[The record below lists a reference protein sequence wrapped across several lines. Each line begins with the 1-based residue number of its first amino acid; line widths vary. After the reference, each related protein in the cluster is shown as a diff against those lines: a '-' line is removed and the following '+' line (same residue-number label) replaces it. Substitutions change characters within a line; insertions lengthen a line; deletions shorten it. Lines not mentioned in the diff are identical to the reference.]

1 MRTREAALTEAS
13 ISKPPRRGALL
24 LAVYNALYWPYLLF
38 SCIALFVPA
47 LVIFLVTV
55 GWDKQRRWLHAYT
68 SWWGAHYLAWAP
80 LAGVRVEGRENGL
93 GAEPCVYVSNHLS
106 MVDILAAFAIRLRY
120 RWVSKFENF
129 LVPFLGWNM
138 ALNGYVPLKRGHLPS
153 ILRMVRRCQTCIA
166 EGHSLFVFPE
176 GTRSADGRIKSFYRG
191 AFWIATKNKIPVVPV
206 LIEGTDRVLAKRS
219 FRIVP
224 QLVTVRV
231 LEPIHP
237 ASAGYDDRRL
247 RDLVR
252 ARMIEEQARIRGE
265 TPRGPTQLTSRA
277 A

>member
-1 MRTREAALTEAS
+1 VTERATTQG
-13 ISKPPRRGALL
+13 PPERGPLL
-24 LAVYNALYWPYLLF
+24 LAVYNAFYWPYLLV

-47 LVIFLVTV
+47 LLIFVVTYPL
-55 GWDKQRRWLHAYT
+55 DKQRRWLHAYT

-80 LAGVRVEGRENGL
+80 LAGVRVEGREHAL
-93 GAEPCVYVSNHLS
+93 GAGPCVFVSNHLS
-106 MVDILAAFAIRLRY
+106 MVDILAVFAIRLRY
-120 RWVSKFENF
+120 RWVSKLENF

-138 ALNGYVPLKRGHLPS
+138 AMNGYVPLRRGHLPS
-153 ILRMVRRCQTCIA
+153 ILRMVRRCQRCIA

-176 GTRSADGRIKSFYRG
+176 GTRSADGRIKRFYRG
-191 AFWIATKNKIPVVPV
+191 AFWIASKNGIPVVPV

-224 QLVTVRV
+224 QLVTVRI
-231 LEPIHP
+231 LPPIHP

-247 RDLVR
+247 SDLVR
-252 ARMIEEQARIRGE
+252 ARMLEEQARMRGE
-265 TPRGPTQLTSRA
+265 PLGGAAPLTSRA

>member
-1 MRTREAALTEAS
+1 MRTREAAPTAAS
-13 ISKPPRRGALL
+13 VSKSPHRGAGL
-24 LAVYNALYWPYLLF
+24 LAVYNALYWPYLLV
-38 SCIALFVPA
+38 SCVVLFAPA
-47 LVIFLVTV
+47 LLIFLLTF
-55 GWDKQRRWLHAYT
+55 GWDKKRRLLHSYT

-80 LAGVRVEGRENGL
+80 LAGVRVEGRENAL

-106 MVDILAAFAIRLRY
+106 MVDILAVFAIRQRY

-138 ALNGYVPLKRGHLPS
+138 ALNGYVPLRRGHLPS

-176 GTRSADGRIKSFYRG
+176 GTRSADGKIKSFHRG
-191 AFWIATKNKIPVVPV
+191 AFWIATRNKIPVVPV

-224 QLVTVRV
+224 QRVTVRV

-247 RDLVR
+247 RDLVH
-252 ARMIEEQARIRGE
+252 ARMIEEQARVRGDVPSGGSE
-265 TPRGPTQLTSRA
+265 LTSRA

>member
-1 MRTREAALTEAS
+1 MTERDDRCE
-13 ISKPPRRGALL
+13 PPKRGALL
-24 LAVYNALYWPYLLF
+24 LAVYNAVYWPYLLV
-38 SCIALFVPA
+38 SCIALFMPA
-47 LVIFLVTV
+47 LLIFVASFP
-55 GWDKQRRWLHAYT
+55 WDRKRRLLHAYT

-80 LAGVRVEGRENGL
+80 LAGVKVEGRERALDAG
-93 GAEPCVYVSNHLS
+93 PCVFVSNHLS

-120 RWVSKFENF
+120 RWVSKIENF

-138 ALNGYVPLKRGHLPS
+138 AMNGYVPLRRGHLPS
-153 ILRMVRRCQTCIA
+153 ILRMVRRCQRCIS

-176 GTRSADGRIKSFYRG
+176 GTRSADGRIKRFYRG
-191 AFWIATKNKIPVVPV
+191 AFWIATKNRIPIVPV

-224 QLVTVRV
+224 QLVTVRI

-247 RDLVR
+247 LELVR
-252 ARMIEEQARIRGE
+252 LRMLEEQARIRGE
-265 TPRGPTQLTSRA
+265 PSSTPELTSRA

>member
-1 MRTREAALTEAS
+1 
-13 ISKPPRRGALL
+13 
-24 LAVYNALYWPYLLF
+24 
-38 SCIALFVPA
+38 
-47 LVIFLVTV
+47 
-55 GWDKQRRWLHAYT
+55 
-68 SWWGAHYLAWAP
+68 
-80 LAGVRVEGRENGL
+80 
-93 GAEPCVYVSNHLS
+93 
-106 MVDILAAFAIRLRY
+106 
-120 RWVSKFENF
+120 
-129 LVPFLGWNM
+129 
-138 ALNGYVPLKRGHLPS
+138 LPS

-191 AFWIATKNKIPVVPV
+191 AFWIATKNNIPVVPV

-237 ASAGYDDRRL
+237 AAVGYDDRRL

-252 ARMIEEQARIRGE
+252 ARMIEEQTRIRGE
-265 TPRGPTQLTSRA
+265 TPSGGPSELTSRA